1 MGHPRGVG
9 AAGHE
14 RNGAGCNARHAGF
27 RFANRELVIVA
38 GGVDKA
44 ASDGLQLK
52 EFCCQ
57 IGGEGEHIGAIALA
71 SACHG
76 EVTQNNEKLVIR

>member
-1 MGHPRGVG
+1 
-9 AAGHE
+9 
-14 RNGAGCNARHAGF
+14 
-27 RFANRELVIVA
+27 LVIVA